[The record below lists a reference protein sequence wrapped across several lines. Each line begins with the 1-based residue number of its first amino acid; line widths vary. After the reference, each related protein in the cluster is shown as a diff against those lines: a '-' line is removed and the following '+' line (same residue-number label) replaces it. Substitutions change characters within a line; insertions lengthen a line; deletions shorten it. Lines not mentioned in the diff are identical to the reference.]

1 MIILFDSFSAYDS
14 KVSLT
19 LLVESHIWAQSGV
32 LLAICSY
39 ILWGITPLFY
49 RLLPGAQPLE
59 LLAQR
64 LIWSIPLLLL
74 VRLFI
79 KNRTRWRAV
88 LQDRRSIFMCLFS
101 SLAMAVSWCTFT
113 YALTHQQ
120 VLAASL
126 GYFINP
132 LFSIVLGVIF
142 LKEKLNPA
150 EKWAVILICAGVG
163 YQLWM
168 YGQLPILA
176 LVMGGAFA
184 IYGLIRKFIRFDV
197 ITSLFIET
205 LWLIPVAIG
214 AMIWLIMRD
223 ESAFSSADNLTRFYY
238 ILTAPVTILPLLFF
252 TAAIKRTTLTVIGLA
267 QYIEPTMQFLLAVF
281 LFHEAFDA
289 VKGVSFSLIWLGLLC
304 CIFALIRKRLNALK
318 IHKGQHSQKI

>member
-1 MIILFDSFSAYDS
+1 MHLRI
-14 KVSLT
+14 
-19 LLVESHIWAQSGV
+19 E
-32 LLAICSY
+32 
-39 ILWGITPLFY
+39 
-49 RLLPGAQPLE
+49 
-59 LLAQR
+59 
-64 LIWSIPLLLL
+64 
-74 VRLFI
+74 
-79 KNRTRWRAV
+79 
-88 LQDRRSIFMCLFS
+88 
-101 SLAMAVSWCTFT
+101 
-113 YALTHQQ
+113 Q

-223 ESAFSSADNLTRFYY
+223 ESAFSAADNLTRFYY

>member
-19 LLVESHIWAQSGV
+19 LLVESHMWAQSGV

-132 LFSIVLGVIF
+132 LFLLYWALSF
-142 LKEKLNPA
+142 LKRN
-150 EKWAVILICAGVG
+150 
-163 YQLWM
+163 
-168 YGQLPILA
+168 
-176 LVMGGAFA
+176 
-184 IYGLIRKFIRFDV
+184 
-197 ITSLFIET
+197 
-205 LWLIPVAIG
+205 
-214 AMIWLIMRD
+214 
-223 ESAFSSADNLTRFYY
+223 
-238 ILTAPVTILPLLFF
+238 
-252 TAAIKRTTLTVIGLA
+252 
-267 QYIEPTMQFLLAVF
+267 
-281 LFHEAFDA
+281 
-289 VKGVSFSLIWLGLLC
+289 
-304 CIFALIRKRLNALK
+304 
-318 IHKGQHSQKI
+318 

>member
-1 MIILFDSFSAYDS
+1 M
-14 KVSLT
+14 
-19 LLVESHIWAQSGV
+19 WAQSGAV
-32 LLAICSY
+32 LAIFSY

-59 LLAQR
+59 MLAQR

-79 KNRTRWRAV
+79 KNRTRWHAV
-88 LQDRRSIFMCLFS
+88 FQDKRSIFMCLFS

-120 VLAASL
+120 VLEASL

-132 LFSIVLGVIF
+132 LFSILLGVVF
-142 LKEKLNPA
+142 LKEKLNSA
-150 EKWAVILICAGVG
+150 EKSAVILICAGVG

-168 YGQLPILA
+168 YGELPVLA
-176 LVMGGAFA
+176 IMMGGAFA
-184 IYGLIRKFIRFDV
+184 VYGLIRKFIRFDI

-205 LWLIPVAIG
+205 LWLIPLAIG
-214 AMIWLIMRD
+214 VTIWLFSRD
-223 ESAFSSADNLTRFYY
+223 ESALSSADNLTRFYY

-267 QYIEPTMQFLLAVF
+267 QYIEPTIQFLLAVF
-281 LFHEAFDA
+281 LFHEAFDE

-304 CIFALIRKRLNALK
+304 CIVALIRRRLNSLK
-318 IHKGQHSQKI
+318 ISKGKRSQSL

>member
-1 MIILFDSFSAYDS
+1 M
-14 KVSLT
+14 
-19 LLVESHIWAQSGV
+19 WAQSGAI
-32 LLAICSY
+32 LAIFSY
-39 ILWGITPLFY
+39 LLWGITPLFY

-64 LIWSIPLLLL
+64 LIWSIPLLLI

-79 KNRTRWRAV
+79 KNRTQWRAA
-88 LQDRRSIFMCLFS
+88 LQDKRSVVMCLFS
-101 SLAMAVSWCTFT
+101 SLAMAISWCTFT

-132 LFSIVLGVIF
+132 LFSILLGVIF
-142 LKEKLNPA
+142 LKEKLNKA
-150 EKWAVILICAGVG
+150 ERWAVILICAGVA

-168 YGQLPILA
+168 YGKLPVLA
-176 LVMGGAFA
+176 IMMGGAFA

-197 ITSLFIET
+197 ITSLFFET
-205 LWLIPVAIG
+205 LWLLPVAIG
-214 AMIWLIMRD
+214 ITFWLFIHGN
-223 ESAFSSADNLTRFYY
+223 SAFSSADNLTRFYY

-252 TAAIKRTTLTVIGLA
+252 TAAVKRTTLTVVGLA
-267 QYIEPTMQFLLAVF
+267 QYIEPTIQFLLAVF
-281 LFHEAFDA
+281 LFHEAFDE

-304 CIFALIRKRLNALK
+304 CIIALIRKRLNSLK
-318 IHKGQHSQKI
+318 IHKGQHHVSSK